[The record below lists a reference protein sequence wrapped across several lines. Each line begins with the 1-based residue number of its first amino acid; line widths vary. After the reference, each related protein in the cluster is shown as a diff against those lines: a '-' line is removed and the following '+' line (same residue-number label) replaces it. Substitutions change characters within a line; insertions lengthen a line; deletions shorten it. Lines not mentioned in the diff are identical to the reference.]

1 MGCKNAIRLEFLA
14 YYYTKILGQKYYAFF
29 NVTDSILKKTQKLER
44 FDEFELQLQ
53 NLGKTS
59 NNVLT

>member
-29 NVTDSILKKTQKLER
+29 NVTDLILKKPKIIE
-44 FDEFELQLQ
+44 
-53 NLGKTS
+53 
-59 NNVLT
+59 V